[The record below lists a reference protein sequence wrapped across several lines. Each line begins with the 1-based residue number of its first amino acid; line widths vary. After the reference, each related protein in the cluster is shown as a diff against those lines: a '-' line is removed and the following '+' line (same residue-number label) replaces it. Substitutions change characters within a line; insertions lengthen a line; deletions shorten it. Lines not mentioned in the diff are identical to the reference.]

1 MIATNIA
8 EAAVSMAE
16 AQAYARVETGEEEA
30 LLAALVR
37 TASALCESFTG
48 QVLVARPFEEVLP
61 PGVQWQRLGLTPV
74 RAIEEIAVLA
84 ADGSATVLPPGGC
97 EMDIDSRGNGW
108 VRLPS
113 GGDRKVRVRGQA
125 GMALEPNGVPEPLR
139 QGILRLIA
147 HLFATRDG
155 GGGEPPAA
163 VTALWGPYRR
173 MRLA

>member
-30 LLAALVR
+30 LLAGLVR

-61 PGVQWQRLGLTPV
+61 PGGGWQRLGLTPV
-74 RAIEEIAVLA
+74 RAIEEVAVLA
-84 ADGSATVLPPGGC
+84 ADGSAAVLGAGDF
-97 EMDIDSRGNGW
+97 EIDIDSRGDGW
-108 VRLPS
+108 VRVANR
-113 GGDRKVRVRGQA
+113 DRKVRVRGQA
-125 GMALEPNGVPEPLR
+125 GLANEPNGVPEPLR

-147 HLFATRDG
+147 HLFAARDG

-163 VTALWGPYRR
+163 VTALWRPYRR